1 MSILEDAVK
10 HFSSKGER
18 TIEVKEWN
26 AVFTVKP
33 LNLDEQRRL
42 FDKTQKNP
50 IEAIVDLIIMK
61 CLKENG
67 DKAFSLNDRQK
78 LMTEV
83 DPNILAELSS
93 KITGE
98 TTIESEKKT

>member
-1 MSILEDAVK
+1 MSILDEAVK
-10 HFSSKGER
+10 HFSAKGER

-26 AVFTVKP
+26 AVFTVRP

-42 FDKTQKNP
+42 YEKSQKNP
-50 IEAIVDLIIMK
+50 IESIVDLIIMK

-67 DKAFSLNDRQK
+67 DKAFSITDKQR

-83 DPNILAELSS
+83 DPNVLAELSS
-93 KITGE
+93 KITGDS
-98 TTIESEKKT
+98 TIELEKKT